1 MGAVNELKKAIAGL
15 NLEEVKAFGPA
26 SEINWSFCPADA
38 PWQNGSTEALV
49 KSVKRALN
57 VVMAGKIC
65 SFAEM
70 QTVMHE
76 AVQLVNQRPIG
87 RKPLTPDDGTYLCP
101 NDLLLGHYYPQG
113 PFSESANAKQRLNF
127 TQDIIKKFW
136 EKWT

>member
-1 MGAVNELKKAIAGL
+1 MVGAANELKKAVAGL
-15 NLEEVKAFGPA
+15 NLEEIKAFGPA

-70 QTVMHE
+70 QMVMYWM
-76 AVQLVNQRPIG
+76 V
-87 RKPLTPDDGTYLCP
+87 TYP
-101 NDLLLGHYYPQG
+101 RDLLAL
-113 PFSESANAKQRLNF
+113 LVLLL
-127 TQDIIKKFW
+127 TIIFVPLQF
-136 EKWT
+136 